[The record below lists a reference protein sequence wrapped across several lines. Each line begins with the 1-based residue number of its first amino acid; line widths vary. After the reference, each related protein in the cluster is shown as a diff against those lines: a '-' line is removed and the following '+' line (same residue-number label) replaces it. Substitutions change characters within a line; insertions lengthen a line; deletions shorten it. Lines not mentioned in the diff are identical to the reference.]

1 MGRKALDRSNCNA
14 FRRRTEILMHDQ
26 VIGASLP
33 SVMALAYLGDAR
45 HSLYIRRM
53 LVERGLSKS
62 GSLNEAAL
70 SYVTAESQ
78 AAAMR
83 RIADLLLP
91 DESEVYKRAANSG
104 HLNRPR
110 HSSAADYRAATGLE
124 AVIGM
129 LYYIGDEERI
139 EELLGAAYSDD
150 NFKEYSN
157 DTEN

>member
-1 MGRKALDRSNCNA
+1 
-14 FRRRTEILMHDQ
+14 MHDP
-26 VIGASLP
+26 VIGTSLP

-45 HSLYIRRM
+45 HSLFVRRM

-62 GSLNEAAL
+62 GALNEAAL
-70 SYVTAESQ
+70 GYVTAEAQ
-78 AAAMR
+78 AAVMR
-83 RIADLLLP
+83 RLLDKLLE
-91 DESEVYKRAANSG
+91 DELEVYKRASNSG

-110 HSSAADYRAATGLE
+110 HSSAADYRAATGFE

-139 EELLGAAYSDD
+139 DELLSYAYTQNQSKETSD
-150 NFKEYSN
+150 